1 MALDEV
7 MARFWLVPAAAVLLL
22 IPACAGQAPAP
33 APTTTTTTA
42 VPAGS
47 ALVVKID
54 NVAAARPQTGLA
66 AANVVYVE
74 PVEGGL
80 TRIAAV
86 FLGQLPPVIGPVRSA
101 RETDIDLLGQ
111 YGRPTLACSGS
122 APQLVPLL
130 RDAGLETGCQSA
142 VPGAYFRDNTRV
154 APHDLFVRPDKLPKG
169 TGTVT
174 PQATGPAPAGGTP
187 TTKQHEQ
194 VATVGFDFE
203 WADQKW
209 LVSMDGTPLTTTDG
223 GRVGAATVIVQ
234 KVTTRAG
241 TVPGDVAGNP
251 SPVGVTVG
259 SGSATVLRDG
269 KLFAAT
275 WSRTSRTAA
284 TIYADAAG
292 NAVPAAD
299 GPLWILL
306 APVS

>member
-1 MALDEV
+1 MALDGD
-7 MARFWLVPAAAVLLL
+7 MARFRLVPAAAVLLL
-22 IPACAGQAPAP
+22 MTACTGQAPAP

-66 AANVVYVE
+66 AASVVYVE

-86 FLGQLPPVIGPVRSA
+86 YLNQIPAEIGPVRSA

-111 YGRPTLACSGS
+111 YGKPTLACSGS

-130 RDAGLETGCQSA
+130 QSAGLGTGCQSA
-142 VPGAYFRDNTRV
+142 VPAAYFRNTSRQ
-154 APHDLFVRPDKLPKG
+154 APHDLYVHPDKLPKG
-169 TGTVT
+169 TGPVDL
-174 PQATGPAPAGGTP
+174 QAVGPAPAGGTP
-187 TTKQHEQ
+187 TTKRHEQ
-194 VATVGFDFE
+194 VAQVGFDFE
-203 WADQKW
+203 WSDQKW
-209 LVSMDGTPLTTTDG
+209 LISMDGKPLTTTDG
-223 GRVGAATVIVQ
+223 GQVGAATVIVQ
-234 KVTTRAG
+234 KITTRAG

-259 SGSATVLRDG
+259 SGAATVLRDG
-269 KLFAAT
+269 KLFEAT
-275 WSRTSRTAA
+275 WSRTTRTTA
-284 TIYADAAG
+284 TIFADAAG